1 MDNIPIG
8 QNRVQQAFPAEKQN
22 KERFI
27 TSGNFVIYQMYSVK
41 IGNSY
46 FLLVVDVWD
55 HLKSR
60 PCEKFLAAFCISES
74 SENQP
79 PLT

>member
-8 QNRVQQAFPAEKQN
+8 QNRVQQAFPAEKQD

-27 TSGNFVIYQMYSVK
+27 TSGSFVIYQNYSVK

-46 FLLVVDVWD
+46 CYLWLMPETF
-55 HLKSR
+55 
-60 PCEKFLAAFCISES
+60 
-74 SENQP
+74 
-79 PLT
+79 